1 MTPETF
7 LAQQPADRRAA
18 LATVRDVIL
27 ANLPNGYEESVSKGM
42 LVYGVPLARYPKA
55 PNRQPVWYI
64 ALAPQKKYNSLHL
77 MSVYAS
83 SQQEQKLRDACA
95 RAGKKLDMGKAC
107 IHFVLADDLPL
118 DTIGEIVASVPVE
131 RWISIFESSR
141 QKPSRRKN
149 A

>member
-42 LVYGVPLARYPKA
+42 LVYSVPLARYAKTPKK
-55 PNRQPVWYI
+55 QPVWYV
-64 ALAPQKKYNSLHL
+64 ALAAEKKFNSLHL
-77 MSVYAS
+77 MSVYGS
-83 SQQEQKLRDACA
+83 PKQEQKLRDACA
-95 RAGKKLDMGKAC
+95 RAGKRLDMGKAC
-107 IHFVLADDLPL
+107 IHFMRADDLPL
-118 DTIGEIVASVPVE
+118 DSIGEIVSSVSVD